1 MKNLFVG
8 NLNFETTEELR
19 PLFESFGE
27 IARIQVMKDRDTGR
41 SRGFGFVEMVTEEA
55 AEQAMAAMNGKE
67 VQGRTLTVNE
77 ARPKPQRSGFG
88 GGNGRGGFGHSDFG
102 WSGRQHRDPRW

>member
-8 NLNFETTEELR
+8 NLNFETTEDDLR
-19 PLFESFGE
+19 PLFSPFGE

-55 AEQAMAAMNGKE
+55 AGAGPGSHEREGSAGTHPDRERSAPQAAAFRIWRR
-67 VQGRTLTVNE
+67 QRPRRIRT
-77 ARPKPQRSGFG
+77 Q
-88 GGNGRGGFGHSDFG
+88 
-102 WSGRQHRDPRW
+102 